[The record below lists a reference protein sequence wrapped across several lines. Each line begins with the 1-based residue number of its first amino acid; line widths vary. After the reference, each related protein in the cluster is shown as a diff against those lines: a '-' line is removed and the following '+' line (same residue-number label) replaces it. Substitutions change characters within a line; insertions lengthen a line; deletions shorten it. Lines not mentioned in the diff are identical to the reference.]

1 MMASLVP
8 TTPCAAVEIV
18 LPMVMME
25 LANQILE
32 VDFAGTMD
40 RLAVETPIVAVAN
53 AMALANQILEVGSAG
68 MTDRVAV
75 QTPIVAVA
83 NVEAV
88 EIVSLTLEEGS
99 ARMRT

>member
-1 MMASLVP
+1 MMASLAP

-32 VDFAGTMD
+32 V
-40 RLAVETPIVAVAN
+40 
-53 AMALANQILEVGSAG
+53 GSAG
-68 MTDRVAV
+68 MMDRVAV

-83 NVEAV
+83 NAEAV
-88 EIVSLTLEEGS
+88 GIVSLTLEVGS
-99 ARMRT
+99 AGIGT

>member
-1 MMASLVP
+1 MMASLAP

-25 LANQILE
+25 LANQ
-32 VDFAGTMD
+32 T
-40 RLAVETPIVAVAN
+40 
-53 AMALANQILEVGSAG
+53 LEVGSAE